1 LKKKIFSAVIQLVVG
16 LAAVAVVSYWWFS
29 DAWFTQNTIADT
41 TGVELSA
48 AVPLNIYVT
57 GLTDERLSQ
66 DLTFSMADLD
76 ELGFANMYDLDEN
89 IILSPASS
97 NDGKN
102 FWYAKKVNS
111 DGDAILDEASQSI
124 YGMVDEGNTAYAME
138 KTIYI
143 ATTTESYD
151 DVASLDCYISQ
162 VLIEGLSS
170 NQLYKAARISVT
182 TVDDLD
188 QETTVIYRYASS
200 PSDTEG
206 AALPVLDAHNKATTD
221 PSVPM
226 GNYTV
231 SNAGALPINLICA
244 QGGNVSVKKIIVRM
258 WFEGENSFATR
269 ILAGGGFTFRI
280 KFSLV
285 DPSLGG

>member
-1 LKKKIFSAVIQLVVG
+1 LKKKILSAVLQLVIG

-29 DAWFTQNTIADT
+29 DAWFTQNKTADAN
-41 TGVELSA
+41 GVTLSA
-48 AVPLNIYVT
+48 SVPLNIYVT
-57 GLTDERLSQ
+57 GLLDERLSQ
-66 DLTFSMADLD
+66 DLTFPMADLD
-76 ELGFANMYDLDEN
+76 ELGFANMYDLDED

-97 NDGKN
+97 NDGKT
-102 FWYAKKVNS
+102 FWYAKKVDS
-111 DGDAILDEASQSI
+111 DGAAILDEASQSVYAI
-124 YGMVDEGNTAYAME
+124 VETGNSAYAME
-138 KTIYI
+138 KMIYI
-143 ATTTESYD
+143 ATTTEVYD

-162 VLIEGLSS
+162 VSIEGLSS

-182 TVDDLD
+182 TIDEMD
-188 QETTVIYRYASS
+188 QETTVIYRYALT

-206 AALPVLDAHNKATTD
+206 NALPALDAHNKASAD

-231 SNAGALPINLICA
+231 SSAGALPFNLICA
-244 QGGNVSVKKIIVRM
+244 QDGNVSVKVIIIRM